1 MYSNNIYIKTTT
13 KSMIFLANN
22 TVKSFK
28 IGRNWSYPVV
38 NLTLT
43 LFNRYTNEKTI
54 FNMVDF
60 EDNELYYIIKNI
72 DLSKLNNG
80 EYEYTLLDNTN
91 EVILSVGIIQIGP
104 RDTSNTEYLKKEQF
118 IEYTK

>member
-1 MYSNNIYIKTTT
+1 MHSNNIYIKTTT

-72 DLSKLNNG
+72 DLSELNNG